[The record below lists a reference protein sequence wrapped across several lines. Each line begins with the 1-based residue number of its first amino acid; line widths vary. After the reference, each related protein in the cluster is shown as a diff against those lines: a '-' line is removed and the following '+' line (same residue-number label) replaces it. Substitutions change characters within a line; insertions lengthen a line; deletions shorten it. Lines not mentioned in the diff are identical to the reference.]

1 MNFRIK
7 LLTIIS
13 LLILNIVSYVF
24 TFSSNFALKNKD
36 VYDIISIFNEFI
48 FFTSLIVGF
57 KLLKKA
63 KFVGTIISFSIPLTY
78 TAILC
83 FFFR

>member
-1 MNFRIK
+1 MNFKIQ
-7 LLTIIS
+7 LSTIII
-13 LLILNIVSYVF
+13 LLISNIISYVL
-24 TFSSNFALKNKD
+24 TFSSDFALRNKD

-48 FFTSLIVGF
+48 FFTSIIAGF

-63 KFVGTIISFSIPLTY
+63 KFIGTIVSFSIPLIY

-83 FFFR
+83 FLFR